1 MSHSLHSASRATHFK
16 IVALALVCSVAITLF
31 CVLARTGGPTK
42 IATPAVIKAKSN
54 IVVTSDDGKAT
65 R

>member
-16 IVALALVCSVAITLF
+16 IVALALVCSVVITLF
-31 CVLARTGGPTK
+31 CVLARTGGPTE

-54 IVVTSDDGKAT
+54 ILVTSDDAKAT